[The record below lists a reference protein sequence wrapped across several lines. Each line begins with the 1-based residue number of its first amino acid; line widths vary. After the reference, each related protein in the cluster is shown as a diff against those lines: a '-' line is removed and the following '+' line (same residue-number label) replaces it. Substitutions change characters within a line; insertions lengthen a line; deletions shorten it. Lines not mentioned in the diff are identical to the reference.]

1 MKNPDNEKND
11 AKKDLAQTLYDAA
24 MDDKENAGKGLHMSK
39 RPYLWEENHITIESD
54 NPTERFV
61 PTPTIH
67 TGTEGPAWKKAVKI
81 FWSPRGRRR
90 LPWLIAR
97 VCLNPAFQ
105 LFDPFGQI
113 MDVFRVEI
121 VFPFQ
126 HFGKVK

>member
-81 FWSPRGRRR
+81 GV
-90 LPWLIAR
+90 LIVLGLA
-97 VCLNPAFQ
+97 VLGALIGMVQDGPEF
-105 LFDPFGQI
+105 FGLQEG
-113 MDVFRVEI
+113 VGGFL
-121 VFPFQ
+121 
-126 HFGKVK
+126 G